1 MMMMHFPTINLTG
14 TPVTA
19 LPLEEQVMA
28 VVQWARSFSS
38 RVVCLANVHMLMES
52 RWDSTFR
59 QVLEGADLVTPDGM
73 PLVWMMKAMGIKN
86 QDRVAGM
93 DFFLKTCQLAAEQR
107 VSIYL
112 LGSTQDVLS
121 KIQGKLEKDFPNL
134 KLAGVESPPF
144 RPLTTTEDTELV
156 ERINRSGAGLLFVSL
171 GCPKQERWMA
181 NHKDKV
187 KAVMVGVGAVFDVY
201 AGAKKHAP
209 KWIRELGLEWLYRL
223 VQEPRR
229 LWKRYWKT
237 IPPFICLA
245 IQQIAQENKFHRK
258 FLRP

>member
-1 MMMMHFPTINLTG
+1 MMHFPTINLTG

-19 LPLEEQVMA
+19 LPLEDQVKA
-28 VVQWARSFSS
+28 VLKWAGSFSS

-52 RWDSTFR
+52 RWDSSFC
-59 QVLEGADLVTPDGM
+59 QVLEDADLVTPDGM

-93 DFFLKTCQLAAEQR
+93 DFFLTICRQAAEHGIP
-107 VSIYL
+107 IYL
-112 LGSTQDVLS
+112 LGSTKDVLN
-121 KIQGKLEKDFPNL
+121 KIQKKLEKDFPDL
-134 KLAGVESPPF
+134 KLAGIDSPPF
-144 RPLTTTEDTELV
+144 RPLTVAEDSELV
-156 ERINRSGAGLLFVSL
+156 ARINNSGAGLVFVSL

-181 NHKDKV
+181 EHKDKIQ
-187 KAVMVGVGAVFDVY
+187 AVMVGVGAVFDVY

-209 KWIRELGLEWLYRL
+209 KWVRELGLEWLYRL

-237 IPPFICLA
+237 IPPFIWLA
-245 IQQIAQENKFHRK
+245 AQQIANENGVYRK